1 MGIIH
6 TLQYAIRHS
15 KNIHDKIRLTKEL
28 GSMLWSNNIGIYSLN
43 DIESRIIEEI
53 NIGYLP
59 VEISRSKKNVFVITI
74 GYLSGGHTRLMENL
88 ANMLNND
95 CDLIITG
102 NIEKQVKNR
111 FNDYFD
117 EIFEVSTY
125 GKNDVGM
132 LYSLSNMLS
141 KYDNII
147 LNIHPDDIQSVI
159 ATGLAKKNVNN
170 CIHFINH
177 ADHVF
182 SFGSTIADIWYQISE
197 FGAKLDKLRDLKG
210 KISFLGIPVA
220 KINKNVSPVFPIKQN
235 EVHYII
241 TSGSANKFKPQKGH
255 SLIKKVPELLMQF
268 PNAKFVVVGTN
279 IIFSYWWWKV
289 YLRFRSRIKFYQM
302 LPHKDYLALIKK
314 ADIFL
319 DSYPI
324 PGGTAFVEQYLLGR
338 RCAGYISPQQGY
350 TPLEGVKCEINRK
363 ELIFN
368 KVTNLD
374 KKIEYIHSY
383 EQVKRRFLKG
393 INLNETTEIK
403 WDEYYN
409 WNGDITFF
417 AHDRIQEI
425 PEGILE
431 EAFKNKKVAIEMIKK
446 HKILFIKS
454 LVFISVRILLGKR
467 KK

>member
-159 ATGLAKKNVNN
+159 ATGLAKK
-170 CIHFINH
+170 C
-177 ADHVF
+177 
-182 SFGSTIADIWYQISE
+182 
-197 FGAKLDKLRDLKG
+197 K
-210 KISFLGIPVA
+210 
-220 KINKNVSPVFPIKQN
+220 
-235 EVHYII
+235 
-241 TSGSANKFKPQKGH
+241 
-255 SLIKKVPELLMQF
+255 
-268 PNAKFVVVGTN
+268 
-279 IIFSYWWWKV
+279 
-289 YLRFRSRIKFYQM
+289 
-302 LPHKDYLALIKK
+302 
-314 ADIFL
+314 
-319 DSYPI
+319 
-324 PGGTAFVEQYLLGR
+324 
-338 RCAGYISPQQGY
+338 
-350 TPLEGVKCEINRK
+350 
-363 ELIFN
+363 
-368 KVTNLD
+368 
-374 KKIEYIHSY
+374 
-383 EQVKRRFLKG
+383 
-393 INLNETTEIK
+393 
-403 WDEYYN
+403 
-409 WNGDITFF
+409 
-417 AHDRIQEI
+417 
-425 PEGILE
+425 
-431 EAFKNKKVAIEMIKK
+431 
-446 HKILFIKS
+446 
-454 LVFISVRILLGKR
+454 
-467 KK
+467 